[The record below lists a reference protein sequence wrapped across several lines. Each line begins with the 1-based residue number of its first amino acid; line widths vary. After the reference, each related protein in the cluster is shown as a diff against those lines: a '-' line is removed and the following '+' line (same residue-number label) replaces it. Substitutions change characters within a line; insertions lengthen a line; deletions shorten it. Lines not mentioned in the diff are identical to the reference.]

1 MPFEATFK
9 ALADATRRQ
18 ILELLRAGPR
28 SAGDIAARFGL
39 SAATVSHHLAV
50 LRDAGLIIDE
60 RRGKYIYYQLDTSVV
75 EDLMAW
81 AAGLLA
87 NRQDDAPARA
97 GQAAQEGAKRN
108 ETEQP

>member
-28 SAGDIAARFGL
+28 SAGDLAARFGL

-50 LRDAGLIIDE
+50 LRDAA
-60 RRGKYIYYQLDTSVV
+60 RR
-75 EDLMAW
+75 
-81 AAGLLA
+81 
-87 NRQDDAPARA
+87 
-97 GQAAQEGAKRN
+97 QAAVDLVTVDQRGTRTARRVVPMAVAGGRVRCRVPEREAEVVVPLHRVVSASTV
-108 ETEQP
+108 E